1 MMDLAER
8 VEVETVQLERLKLC
22 ILTHL
27 SAELCHSF
35 GEPPEVAVT
44 DALDF
49 LTDDIGIRV
58 VQKVWGR
65 ELQRQEVKY
74 PANWWEAVKDRWLPA
89 WAKGRWPV
97 RYRVVTLTARE
108 LYPRLAFP
116 PETVRGQV
124 VTVDRSELTW

>member
-1 MMDLAER
+1 MELSER
-8 VEVETVQLERLKLC
+8 LELETVQLERLKLC

-74 PANWWEAVKDRWLPA
+74 PANW
-89 WAKGRWPV
+89 
-97 RYRVVTLTARE
+97 
-108 LYPRLAFP
+108 
-116 PETVRGQV
+116 
-124 VTVDRSELTW
+124 